1 MKPTPRDL
9 AIDILCQWERDQRPV
24 DQLLDG
30 RQHQEELADP
40 RDQQL
45 LFALVHGVIRWR
57 GYLDWVLGRFSR
69 HPLDKMKPRTR
80 QALRVG
86 TFQLMFMDRI
96 PPAAAINETVAALKQ
111 RRQPGWLTGFVN
123 GVLRTIARQQPH
135 LPRPWE
141 QDSHLPATARFS
153 HPQWLINRWE
163 KRYGQEGCGA
173 ICRANNRLPVLCLWV
188 NSRLISRAALQA
200 MFAAAGIAA
209 RPGLFSPEALLL
221 DDFDGAIS
229 GLPGY
234 VQGLFQV
241 QGEAAQMAGRLLMPL
256 QPGNSYLDGC
266 AGLGG
271 KTCQIARELPAG
283 AELLAVEPDRLR
295 IQRLR
300 DNLARLQLADRV
312 RIIRDRLENING
324 TFNGI
329 LLDAPCSGLGVIG
342 RHPDIRWNRTAADP
356 GRYQKKQL
364 ALLDSAAHLLA
375 PAGLL
380 VYVTCS
386 TEPEENELV
395 IEKFL
400 AAHPEF
406 TLENGQDLL
415 PKQLVDQAG
424 FFRTLPGAQGPDGFF
439 GARLRKKRLMVNG

>member
-9 AIDILCQWERDQRPV
+9 AIDILCQWERDHRPIDQFLDARQR
-24 DQLLDG
+24 
-30 RQHQEELADP
+30 QEEMADP

-45 LFALVHGVIRWR
+45 LFALVYGVIRWR

-69 HPLDKMKPRTR
+69 HPLNKMKLRTR

-86 TFQLMFMDRI
+86 TLQLLFMDRI

-111 RRQPGWLTGFVN
+111 SRQPGWLTGFVN
-123 GVLRTIARQQPH
+123 GVLRTIARQPD
-135 LPRPWE
+135 LPRP
-141 QDSHLPATARFS
+141 QDPDSDLPKTARFS
-153 HPQWLINRWE
+153 HPQWLVDRWE
-163 KRYGQEGCGA
+163 KRYGQEGCAA
-173 ICRANNRLPVLCLWV
+173 ICRANNSPPILCLRV
-188 NSRLISRAALQA
+188 NSRAISRTALQE

-221 DDFDGAIS
+221 DDFQGAITR
-229 GLPGY
+229 LPGY
-234 VQGLFQV
+234 VQGFFQV

-256 QPGNSYLDGC
+256 QPDGSYLDGC

-271 KTCQIARELPAG
+271 KTSHLAQELPAG
-283 AELLAVEPDRLR
+283 AKLLAVEPNRLR
-295 IQRLR
+295 VKRLR

-312 RIIRDRLENING
+312 QIIEDILENING
-324 TFNGI
+324 TFSGI

-342 RHPDIRWNRTAADP
+342 RHPDIRWNRTAADL

-364 ALLDSAAHLLA
+364 ALLDTAAHLLA

-406 TLENGQDLL
+406 TLENAQASF
-415 PKQLVDQAG
+415 PEQLVDQAG
-424 FFRTLPGAQGPDGFF
+424 FFRTLPGEHGLDGFF
-439 GARLRKKRLMVNG
+439 GARLRKKRLMVIC